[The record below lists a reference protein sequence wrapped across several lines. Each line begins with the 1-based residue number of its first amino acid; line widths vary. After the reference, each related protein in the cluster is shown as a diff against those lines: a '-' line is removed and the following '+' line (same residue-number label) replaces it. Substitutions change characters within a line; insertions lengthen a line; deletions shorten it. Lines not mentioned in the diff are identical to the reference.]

1 MKKLKV
7 TILLEDDKKGTEI
20 AVTTS
25 QILTDKSKFSFTDYA
40 DSVGEPVAE
49 ALENFTNEINEYLQ
63 NPKEYNQ
70 TIKSAYPP
78 DETVEIHN
86 MENKLNKLLTTK
98 SKYDPIRLDVLTDY
112 TQWFSENKLKI
123 CKILEGYAQNTSD
136 AHRSL
141 RASDCTVLVY

>member
-86 MENKLNKLLTTK
+86 MENKLNKLLATK

-123 CKILEGYAQNTSD
+123 CKILEGYAQNTSY